1 MRHENYKKIRVFA
14 FFSFLT
20 ISLISSG
27 NVFSAKAEKGG
38 YETPGE
44 ILASKVLP
52 KKWLSGP
59 NHKIVEKVVTY
70 NGFTNH
76 FTIHTDFGR
85 FKAVGNGMVPIR
97 IQEINAI
104 AKLDKKKKSS
114 SFVDGVKDSGG
125 TMLETTKNL
134 IVHPV
139 DTVSGFPSGIYNIF
153 ADSAE
158 VIGQAVRGEATIAE
172 ASKKGGEAITGFS
185 RNKREMAFALGV
197 NRYSNNK
204 VLQEY
209 MNSVTWAKTGGT
221 AVIDFGKMAVAGPAG
236 IAMTAVGSSRVLGR
250 MMRDNTTPGLR
261 RINKEALEGI
271 GLTEP
276 AIRRFLANRKLT
288 PRHQTAITNSL
299 VSLKKVK
306 NRETLLN
313 FFAVRTHSYD
323 DANVNQAVAAMIAGY
338 NQKKS
343 PITEVRPFENVIIF
357 QNEKGSYVV
366 TYPVD
371 NFPWTK
377 QTAAKTK
384 KVSEALPSGAKKEL
398 WISGGFSEVASR
410 NLKKLGWDVYGHSFE
425 RLDVGNPY

>member
-1 MRHENYKKIRVFA
+1 MTNTIFKKKGA
-14 FFSFLT
+14 LLLFSLFVLFT
-20 ISLISSG
+20 SDG
-27 NVFSAKAEKGG
+27 FSAEAEKGG
-38 YETPGE
+38 YETPRT

-52 KKWLSGP
+52 KKLLRGP

-76 FTIHTDFGR
+76 FIIHTDFGR
-85 FKAVGNGMVPIR
+85 FKAVGNGMVPVR
-97 IQEINAI
+97 IHEINAI
-104 AKLDKKKKSS
+104 AELDKMKKSS

-125 TMLETTKNL
+125 TLLETTKNL

-153 ADSAE
+153 ADTGE
-158 VIGQAVRGEATIAE
+158 VLGQAARGEATIAE
-172 ASKKGGEAITGFS
+172 VGEKGGKAIAGFS
-185 RNKREMAFALGV
+185 RNKREMAYSLGV

-209 MNSVTWAKTGGT
+209 MNSVNWAKTGGT

-250 MMRDNTTPGLR
+250 MMRDNSTPGLR
-261 RINKEALEGI
+261 RINREALEGI
-271 GLTEP
+271 GLKDTD
-276 AIRRFLANRKLT
+276 ITRFLANRKLT

-299 VSLKKVK
+299 VSLKKLK
-306 NRETLLN
+306 NSEKLLN
-313 FFAVRTHSYD
+313 FFAYRTRSYN
-323 DANVNQAVAAMIAGY
+323 DANVNQVVAAMIAGY

-343 PITEVRPFENVIIF
+343 PITEIRTFENVVMF
-357 QNEKGSYVV
+357 KNEKGAYVV
-366 TYPVD
+366 AYPVD

-384 KVSEALPSGAKKEL
+384 KVTAALGSGAKKEL
-398 WISGGFSEVASR
+398 WISGGFSELASR
-410 NLKKLGWDVYGHSFE
+410 NLKDLGWEVHGHSFE
-425 RLDVGNPY
+425 RLDMGSPF

>member
-1 MRHENYKKIRVFA
+1 MFHEKLRKISALLFFLVFI
-14 FFSFLT
+14 FS
-20 ISLISSG
+20 SS
-27 NVFSAKAEKGG
+27 NVFSAEAEKGG
-38 YETPGE
+38 YETPGK

-52 KKWLSGP
+52 KKLLSGP

-76 FTIHTDFGR
+76 FIIHTDFGR
-85 FKAVGNGMVPIR
+85 FKAAGNGMVPVR
-97 IQEINAI
+97 IHEINAI
-104 AKLDKKKKSS
+104 AKLDKMKKSS

-153 ADSAE
+153 ADTGE
-158 VIGQAVRGEATIAE
+158 VLGQAARGEATIAE
-172 ASKKGGEAITGFS
+172 VGEKGGKALAGFS
-185 RNKREMAFALGV
+185 RNKREMAYDLGV

-209 MNSVTWAKTGGT
+209 MNSVNWAKTGGT

-250 MMRDNTTPGLR
+250 MMRDNSTPGLR
-261 RINKEALEGI
+261 RINREALDGI
-271 GLTEP
+271 GLKDTD
-276 AIRRFLANRKLT
+276 ITRFLANRNLT
-288 PRHQTAITNSL
+288 PRHQTAITNSI

-306 NRETLLN
+306 NREKLLN
-313 FFAVRTHSYD
+313 FFAFRTRSYD

-343 PITEVRPFENVIIF
+343 PITEVRTFENVMMF
-357 QNEKGSYVV
+357 RNKKGDYVV
-366 TYPVD
+366 AYPVD

-384 KVSEALPSGAKKEL
+384 KVTAAIPSNGKKEL
-398 WISGGFSEVASR
+398 WISGGFSEVAAR
-410 NLKKLGWDVYGHSFE
+410 NLKKMGWELHSHSLH

>member
-1 MRHENYKKIRVFA
+1 MTNTIFKKIGA
-14 FFSFLT
+14 LLLFSIF
-20 ISLISSG
+20 IFSSS
-27 NVFSAKAEKGG
+27 NVFSVEAQEGG
-38 YETPGE
+38 YETPRE
-44 ILASKVLP
+44 ISASKVLP
-52 KKWLSGP
+52 KKLLRGP

-76 FTIHTDFGR
+76 FIIHTDYGR
-85 FKAVGNGMVPIR
+85 FKAVGNGMVPVR

-104 AKLDKKKKSS
+104 AALDKKKKSS

-134 IVHPV
+134 ILHPV
-139 DTVSGFPSGIYNIF
+139 DTVSGMPSGIYNIF
-153 ADSAE
+153 ADTGE
-158 VIGQAVRGEATIAE
+158 VMAQAVRGEATIAE
-172 ASKKGGEAITGFS
+172 VGEKGGKAIAGFS
-185 RNKREMAFALGV
+185 RNKREMAFDLGV

-221 AVIDFGKMAVAGPAG
+221 AIIDFGKMAVSGPAG

-250 MMRDNTTPGLR
+250 MMRDNSTPGLR
-261 RINKEALEGI
+261 RINGEALEGI
-271 GLTEP
+271 GISESS
-276 AIRRFLANRKLT
+276 IRRFLANRKLT

-306 NRETLLN
+306 NRETLLK
-313 FFAVRTHSYD
+313 FFAFRTRSYD
-323 DANVNQAVAAMIAGY
+323 DANVNQVVAAMIAGY
-338 NQKKS
+338 NRKKS
-343 PITEVRPFENVIIF
+343 PITEVRTFENVVMF
-357 QNEKGSYVV
+357 KNEKGAYVV
-366 TYPVD
+366 AYPVD

-384 KVSEALPSGAKKEL
+384 KVTAALGSGAKKEL

-410 NLKKLGWDVYGHSFE
+410 NLKDLGWEVHGHSFE
-425 RLDVGNPY
+425 RLDIGYPY

>member
-1 MRHENYKKIRVFA
+1 MRLDSFKMIRMFV
-14 FFSFLT
+14 FFSFLI

-27 NVFSAKAEKGG
+27 NLFSAEVEKGG

-52 KKWLSGP
+52 KRLLRGP
-59 NHKIVEKVVTY
+59 NHKIVEEVVTY

-76 FTIHTDFGR
+76 FIIHTDFGR

-97 IQEINAI
+97 LQEINAI
-104 AKLDKKKKSS
+104 AKLDKMKKSG
-114 SFVDGVKDSGG
+114 SFVNGVKESGG
-125 TMLETTKNL
+125 TLLDTTKNL

-139 DTVSGFPSGIYNIF
+139 DTVSGFPSGIFNIF
-153 ADSAE
+153 ADAGE
-158 VIGQAVRGEATIAE
+158 VLGQAARGEATIAE
-172 ASKKGGEAITGFS
+172 VGEKGGKAIAGFS
-185 RNKREMAFALGV
+185 RNKREMAYALGV

-221 AVIDFGKMAVAGPAG
+221 AVIDFGKMAVSGPAG

-250 MMRDNTTPGLR
+250 MMRDNSTPGLR
-261 RINKEALEGI
+261 RINTEALEGI
-271 GLTEP
+271 GITESS
-276 AIRRFLANRKLT
+276 IRRFLANRKLT

-299 VSLKKVK
+299 VSLKRVK

-313 FFAVRTHSYD
+313 HFALRTRSYD
-323 DANVNQAVAAMIAGY
+323 DANVNQVVAAMIAGY

-343 PITEVRPFENVIIF
+343 PITEVRTFENVALF
-357 QNEKGSYVV
+357 RNEKGAYVV

-384 KVSEALPSGAKKEL
+384 KVTAAIPSDGKKEL
-398 WISGGFSEVASR
+398 WISGKFSELASR
-410 NLKKLGWDVYGHSFE
+410 NLKQLGWDVHGHSFE
-425 RLDVGNPY
+425 RLDVRNPY